1 MLKIQI
7 KSIFGDLLFE
17 HESEKNTLLETLLRA
32 NLLRANL
39 LRANLLRANLE
50 GADLEG
56 AKLEGADLEG
66 ANLKGANLKGA
77 NLEGANL
84 EGADLRGADLEGAN
98 LKGADL
104 EGANLK
110 GANLK
115 GAENKEFAILPQFC
129 KWAHGIKGGLI
140 KIGCKEKTI
149 KEWEAFFA
157 SDLEF
162 DTKRSTSEF
171 KQIQAIFE
179 SYKAYMNFLAK

>member
-7 KSIFGDLLFE
+7 KSIFGNLLFE

-32 NLLRANL
+32 NLEG
-39 LRANLLRANLE
+39 ANLLRANLE
-50 GADLEG
+50 GA
-56 AKLEGADLEG
+56 
-66 ANLKGANLKGA
+66 
-77 NLEGANL
+77 NLE
-84 EGADLRGADLEGAN
+84 
-98 LKGADL
+98 
-104 EGANLK
+104 
-110 GANLK
+110 

-129 KWAHGIKGGLI
+129 KWAHGIKGDLI

>member
-77 NLEGANL
+77 
-84 EGADLRGADLEGAN
+84 
-98 LKGADL
+98 
-104 EGANLK
+104 
-110 GANLK
+110 
-115 GAENKEFAILPQFC
+115 ENKEFAILPQFC
-129 KWAHGIKGGLI
+129 KWAHGIKGDLI

>member
-7 KSIFGDLLFE
+7 KSIFGNLLFE

-32 NLLRANL
+32 D
-39 LRANLLRANLE
+39 LE

-56 AKLEGADLEG
+56 ANLEG

-77 NLEGANL
+77 NLL
-84 EGADLRGADLEGAN
+84 RADLRGADLEGA
-98 LKGADL
+98 DL
-104 EGANLK
+104 E
-110 GANLK
+110 

>member
-7 KSIFGDLLFE
+7 KDIFGNLLFE

-32 NLLRANL
+32 NLKGANLLRANL
-39 LRANLLRANLE
+39 EGANLEGADLEGAKLLRAKLLRANLKGANLLRANLKGANLLRANLE
-50 GADLEG
+50 GADLE
-56 AKLEGADLEG
+56 
-66 ANLKGANLKGA
+66 
-77 NLEGANL
+77 
-84 EGADLRGADLEGAN
+84 
-98 LKGADL
+98 
-104 EGANLK
+104 
-110 GANLK
+110 

-129 KWAHGIKGGLI
+129 KWAHGIKGDLI

>member
-7 KSIFGDLLFE
+7 KSIFGNLLFE

-32 NLLRANL
+32 NL
-39 LRANLLRANLE
+39 E
-50 GADLEG
+50 GAD
-56 AKLEGADLEG
+56 
-66 ANLKGANLKGA
+66 
-77 NLEGANL
+77 LEGANL
-84 EGADLRGADLEGAN
+84 EGADLRGADLRGAN
-98 LKGADL
+98 LL
-104 EGANLK
+104 RANLE
-110 GANLK
+110 

-129 KWAHGIKGGLI
+129 KWAHGIKGDLI